1 MPRPV
6 LTDEEREQT
15 RQRIRRAA
23 AKLYSVNGK
32 ADLSARAIAKEA
44 GVSAGTI
51 YQYFENLR
59 ELMQSLWK
67 EPLAAFLDDF
77 QRIAETHKD
86 PRRRLRKL
94 LQAYLDFAHDE
105 HELYRNAFL
114 YIRPKSHPQPEPLPL
129 GQDRLF
135 SLLKQAVSDGQA
147 EGVFRKG
154 SAHKVTQLL
163 WAGIHG
169 SIALPTN
176 IDRLAIDQPTQLGKP
191 MLDLLMEWI
200 EA

>member
-23 AKLYSVNGK
+23 AKLYAVNGK
-32 ADLSARAIAKEA
+32 ADLSARAIAREA

-51 YQYFENLR
+51 YQYFDNLR

-67 EPLAAFLDDF
+67 EPLAVFLDDF
-77 QRIAETHKD
+77 EKIAEKHAD

-94 LQAYLDFAHDE
+94 LQAYLDFAHAE
-105 HELYRNAFL
+105 HELYRSAFL
-114 YIRPKSHPQPEPLPL
+114 FVRPKSLPQPEPLPL
-129 GQDRLF
+129 AQDRLF
-135 SLLKQAVSDGQA
+135 SLLKKAVADGQS
-147 EGVFRKG
+147 EGVFKKG
-154 SAHKVTQLL
+154 SAQKMTQLL
-163 WAGIHG
+163 WAGLHG

-176 IDRLAIDQPTQLGKP
+176 IDRLAIDSPSQLGKP

-200 EA
+200 EL